1 MLHELWDLVS
11 QCERPRDVLDRL
23 PYFLRRALNLEE
35 VALYVPSSREP
46 GDLDRGAHA
55 RLPGDPARPALCDR
69 RLDLAEHRL
78 GELDAGAVC
87 YPTLAELL
95 RSLGADAK
103 TATRDEVAGSYAALA
118 VARDGEA
125 RGLLI
130 LRCRAPF
137 FPLTGLRHAEL
148 LAGQAMTA
156 VLGQLNGASRS
167 AVGALA
173 AAIDARD
180 NYTHA
185 HSQQVV
191 ELAGEIARRTG
202 LSAPEIERVRD
213 VAMLHDVGKVAIP
226 NEILF
231 KPGPLTPAEWEIMR
245 EHPVIGER
253 ILRRTPELE
262 SIAPMVRHEHE
273 RWDGC
278 GYPDGLSGSGIPL
291 GSRIVL
297 ACDAY
302 NAMIT
307 PRPYRNPMGKGEA
320 AQELRRHAGSQ
331 FDPDV
336 VETLLDVLAE
346 QDVPRRGG
354 HDGRPE

>member
-1 MLHELWDLVS
+1 
-11 QCERPRDVLDRL
+11 
-23 PYFLRRALNLEE
+23 
-35 VALYVPSSREP
+35 
-46 GDLDRGAHA
+46 
-55 RLPGDPARPALCDR
+55 
-69 RLDLAEHRL
+69 
-78 GELDAGAVC
+78 
-87 YPTLAELL
+87 
-95 RSLGADAK
+95 
-103 TATRDEVAGSYAALA
+103 
-118 VARDGEA
+118 
-125 RGLLI
+125 
-130 LRCRAPF
+130 
-137 FPLTGLRHAEL
+137 
-148 LAGQAMTA
+148 
-156 VLGQLNGASRS
+156 
-167 AVGALA
+167 
-173 AAIDARD
+173 
-180 NYTHA
+180 
-185 HSQQVV
+185 
-191 ELAGEIARRTG
+191 
-202 LSAPEIERVRD
+202 
-213 VAMLHDVGKVAIP
+213 MLHDVGKVAIP

-302 NAMIT
+302 DAMIT